1 MRGTDDGA
9 NMEKIKRLVFSMF
22 KVGLIG
28 FGGGNALIPILEQ
41 TAVDEEGMVSEEAYE
56 EDVVVASITP
66 GALPV
71 EIAGGIG
78 RRFIGSKGLLIG
90 SMAMA
95 LPGVILTVLLSSV
108 ITILNTA
115 VLLQIR
121 YIAVGVTAFICCLLT
136 EYIVATGKQ
145 YQEGRMSKYGIAVS
159 AVVFI
164 LTCEKNFYRILGVE
178 VTPFFSMATIH
189 IFVMAFFLLFYMGDR
204 FSYKRLC
211 IGGIVCLL
219 YICCVGKAGIID
231 SGYVKYMVI
240 AGMLL
245 LGVYGYV
252 DEKRY
257 RQSGKITLDRNRIR
271 RTLREIGWIA
281 LVAVLLSGAAFFVT
295 NRAALYVGN
304 GFLSSVMSFGGGDAY
319 LTVADGL
326 FVHTKLIAEE
336 DFYNYLVPIV
346 NILPGSILCKTLS
359 GIGYFLGFSV
369 HGSVLEGILVAFAGF
384 FVSLLA
390 SCGVFDL
397 VGCFY
402 GSFRELYFVKGI
414 RRWIRPIVSGLMV
427 TVMLSL
433 VWQNVKLGRE
443 SAFGEGVLLLMLVIY
458 AADLFMVYKAKMKN
472 GIIVF
477 LSALVSFIGCNMMM
491 G

>member
-1 MRGTDDGA
+1 MG
-9 NMEKIKRLVFSMF
+9 EIKKLFFSMF

-41 TAVDEEGMVSEEAYE
+41 TAVDEEKMVTEEAYE
-56 EDVVVASITP
+56 EDVIVASITP

-78 RRFIGSKGLLIG
+78 RRFIGTKGLLIG

-95 LPGVILTVLLSSV
+95 LPGVILTVLMSCV
-108 ITILNTA
+108 ITSLNAA

-121 YIAVGVTAFICCLLT
+121 YVAVGVTAFICCLLT
-136 EYIVATGKQ
+136 EYIVTTDNYYKEGKLPKF
-145 YQEGRMSKYGIAVS
+145 GVVVS
-159 AVVFI
+159 VLVLI
-164 LTCEKNFYRILGVE
+164 LTCGKNLYRIIGLDM
-178 VTPFFSMATIH
+178 TPFFSIATIH
-189 IFVMAFFLLFYMGDR
+189 IFVMSFFLLLYMGGEL
-204 FSYKRLC
+204 SCIRLG
-211 IGGIVCLL
+211 IGCLVCGV
-219 YICCVGKAGIID
+219 YICCVGSAEII
-231 SGYVKYMVI
+231 GAEYVKYMVVVCMIFLSAYGCVGVKKGTKGEKIRPNKELIRKTI
-240 AGMLL
+240 AE
-245 LGVYGYV
+245 VA
-252 DEKRY
+252 
-257 RQSGKITLDRNRIR
+257 
-271 RTLREIGWIA
+271 WIA
-281 LVAVLLSGAAFFVT
+281 LIAGIFIIIAIFIAPK
-295 NRAALYVGN
+295 AALYLGN

-326 FVHTKLIAEE
+326 FVHTELISEE

-359 GIGYFLGFSV
+359 GIGYFLGFSA
-369 HGSVLEGILVAFAGF
+369 HGCIWEGLLVAFAGF

-397 VGCFY
+397 IGCFY
-402 GSFRELYFVKGI
+402 ASFRDMYFIKGI
-414 RRWIRPIVSGLMV
+414 RNWIRSIVSGLMV

-433 VWQNVKLGRE
+433 VWQNVKLGE
-443 SAFGEGVLLLMLVIY
+443 EIACGVKPLLLMMTIYLVDI
-458 AADLFMVYKAKMKN
+458 FMVYNVKMKN

-477 LSALVSFIGCNMMM
+477 LSAMAAFIACNIMTN